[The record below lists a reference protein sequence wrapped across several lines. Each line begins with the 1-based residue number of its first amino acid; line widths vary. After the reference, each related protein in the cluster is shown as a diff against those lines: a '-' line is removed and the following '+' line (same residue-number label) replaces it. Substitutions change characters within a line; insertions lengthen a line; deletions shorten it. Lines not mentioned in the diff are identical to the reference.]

1 MRLQSIRQVAALWLA
16 TAIVFLSSAWASGV
30 LLPSMP
36 VTRPPASYYVGLVGL
51 FAIGLALALT
61 WEWVGRAGPSS
72 VGARAAIRVVLALVG
87 FVWVVAMI
95 FPFL

>member
-16 TAIVFLSSAWASGV
+16 TVIVFLSSAWASDA
-30 LLPSMP
+30 LLPRVP
-36 VTRPPASYYVGLVGL
+36 VARPPASYYVGLIGL
-51 FAIGLALALT
+51 LAIALALALT

-72 VGARAAIRVVLALVG
+72 VGARAAIRVVLA
-87 FVWVVAMI
+87 VVAFLWAMAMI